1 MTQDEIKQ
9 KLTDNGLGSYIPAFE
24 QNHLLDEDVLASMTD
39 SDYVSIGVAI
49 LGDRKKLLLLF
60 PQKKA
65 ESYQQKSSESE
76 NHHKKPAEPE
86 YHQQEQTEPQKK
98 DDEWIP
104 IEKDGRNFVYRKEE
118 SNKFYCPKCHARVA
132 DDASLCSNCNSSLI
146 SSLSEA
152 TSSSSSTQVSSS
164 SSVSAPMAI
173 SSTAS
178 TSAQTLPQSTE
189 SYFDGGVFQR
199 LGWKILG
206 ALVTGMTF
214 GICYPFAVCWLY
226 DWEAK
231 HTVIDGRRLKF
242 TGTAGG
248 LFGTWILC
256 LLLSFVTCGI
266 YALYIPIKLRRWREG
281 NTFFEDEIT
290 SYDSVQKLK
299 SQKASYFD
307 GGFWQLFGW
316 ELLGWL
322 VTVCTAGIC
331 YPWAVQMVYSW
342 QQRHKVY
349 CKKRCIFDGTA
360 ISLFGTWILCMFLA
374 VVTCGIY
381 TFWIPIKIKKWQ
393 IKHTHFAD
401 NLSDEEKSEIEKQTV
416 KIDKKKAYKIG
427 GIVAAVFAAIWLISF
442 CVGRFSGTSVSAEKA
457 VDYIYSLSRDA
468 TVKVKGEISEE
479 ELSYIFEAIT
489 DGNHKVDLDLSKTS
503 GLKYF
508 YSNYVKNL
516 KSIKFSK
523 DNEDIHGFYSE
534 DLQNVELPEGV
545 KRISGFENCRK
556 IKSIYIPASV
566 TEFYGFRGCTSL
578 ESIKVASG
586 NPVYSGDGNCIFEKE
601 SGTLVL
607 ACKNSVIPKNVKKIG
622 DGAFTGM
629 KDLANI
635 EIPDGVTEIGD
646 KAFENCTALENVK
659 ISNSVEKIGRRAF
672 AGCKKLSEIT
682 IPAST
687 TKIEAGAF
695 YECDGLKS
703 AYFENPKN
711 WKIYAQELWIRPE
724 YLTGDYNISSSRLDE
739 PSSAAKILQ
748 TPGKILLKNTKFA
761 DSNLDSG
768 IDTEYSC
775 WLQKD

>member
-60 PQKKA
+60 KKTA
-65 ESYQQKSSESE
+65 QEE
-76 NHHKKPAEPE
+76 KKPAS
-86 YHQQEQTEPQKK
+86 
-98 DDEWIP
+98 
-104 IEKDGRNFVYRKEE
+104 E
-118 SNKFYCPKCHARVA
+118 SNP
-132 DDASLCSNCNSSLI
+132 ASASA
-146 SSLSEA
+146 SESVPTVSVQ
-152 TSSSSSTQVSSS
+152 TSEP
-164 SSVSAPMAI
+164 AKA
-173 SSTAS
+173 
-178 TSAQTLPQSTE
+178 LPQSTE

-360 ISLFGTWILCMFLA
+360 ISLFGTWILCMLLA
-374 VVTCGIY
+374 LVTCGIY

-401 NLSDEEKSEIEKQTV
+401 NLSDEEKSEIEKQTI
-416 KIDKKKAYKIG
+416 KIDKKKAFKIG
-427 GIVAAVFAAIWLISF
+427 GIVAAVFVAIWLISF

-457 VDYIYSLSRDA
+457 VDYIYSLSHDA

-479 ELSYIFEAIT
+479 ELLDIGEAVSNVKYLI
-489 DGNHKVDLDLSKTS
+489 NLDLSETT
-503 GLKYF
+503 GLKEIYNINYF
-508 YSNYVKNL
+508 ANCSNLDGLLLPKSVEFIDEHAFHCPWLSKVK
-516 KSIKFSK
+516 
-523 DNEDIHGFYSE
+523 
-534 DLQNVELPEGV
+534 
-545 KRISGFENCRK
+545 
-556 IKSIYIPASV
+556 IPS
-566 TEFYGFRGCTSL
+566 
-578 ESIKVASG
+578 
-586 NPVYSGDGNCIFEKE
+586 
-601 SGTLVL
+601 
-607 ACKNSVIPKNVKKIG
+607 NVKKI
-622 DGAFTGM
+622 
-629 KDLANI
+629 
-635 EIPDGVTEIGD
+635 
-646 KAFENCTALENVK
+646 NCTAFLGYR
-659 ISNSVEKIGRRAF
+659 IG
-672 AGCKKLSEIT
+672 
-682 IPAST
+682 PN
-687 TKIEAGAF
+687 
-695 YECDGLKS
+695 LKS
-703 AYFENPKN
+703 AIFENPKGWTFYYTSDGEEHFIKLSSKLLSN
-711 WKIYAQELWIRPE
+711 PE
-724 YLTGDYNISSSRLDE
+724 
-739 PSSAAKILQ
+739 SAADFLMCRNWSEVLNMSAEEMDEIGFLFRLE
-748 TPGKILLKNTKFA
+748 TA
-761 DSNLDSG
+761 V
-768 IDTEYSC
+768 IDY
-775 WLQKD
+775 WLINDN